1 MLRPTVAGLAA
12 AALVL
17 TAGPAPGAAGRAGA
31 TGEACLLRASTGEL
45 HCYPSAAALVEAVT
59 GVPAHGL
66 TTADLAERSTVAS
79 IERGLVRRDR
89 ATARTVSTAR
99 ADRADRA
106 DRAGRTARTRTA
118 APEAPDPADS
128 SGSAALA
135 SVVTAVFY
143 DGTYGTGAALVMEA
157 PSGCDDDPEVEWAWP
172 TLTSSWRNRIRSG
185 TGYAR
190 CDFKV
195 WNNASYGGA
204 SYGYVASSGH
214 FGALDAA
221 ANSVKMR

>member
-1 MLRPTVAGLAA
+1 MVEKKIAGLALAGLAA

-17 TAGPAPGAAGRAGA
+17 PSGPAARAADAGEGAAD
-31 TGEACLLRASTGEL
+31 EACLLRATTGEL
-45 HCYPSAAALVEAVT
+45 HCYPSADALLEAVT
-59 GVPAHGL
+59 GVPTDGL
-66 TTADLAERSTVAS
+66 TTADLSERSTLRS
-79 IERGLVRRDR
+79 IETGLVRQDR
-89 ATARTVSTAR
+89 AAASRAARAARTGLDEPVA
-99 ADRADRA
+99 
-106 DRAGRTARTRTA
+106 A
-118 APEAPDPADS
+118 APAPAP
-128 SGSAALA
+128 LA
-135 SVVTAVFY
+135 SVVTAIFY

-157 PSGCDDDPEVEWAWP
+157 ASGCDDDLDVEWAWP

>member
-1 MLRPTVAGLAA
+1 MEKKIVGLALAGLAA

-17 TAGPAPGAAGRAGA
+17 PTGPAARAAAEREGGSD
-31 TGEACLLRASTGEL
+31 EACLLRATTGEL
-45 HCYPSAAALVEAVT
+45 HCYPSADALVEAVT
-59 GVPAHGL
+59 GAPAEGL
-66 TTADLAERSTVAS
+66 TTADLADRPTVAS
-79 IERGLVRRDR
+79 IEAGLARQDR
-89 ATARTVSTAR
+89 AAAAR
-99 ADRADRA
+99 AA
-106 DRAGRTARTRTA
+106 RTARTGLDEPGA
-118 APEAPDPADS
+118 APAP
-128 SGSAALA
+128 LA
-135 SVVTAVFY
+135 SVVTAIFY
-143 DGTYGTGAALVMEA
+143 DGTYGSGAALVMEA
-157 PSGCDDDPEVEWAWP
+157 PSGCDDDPDVEWAWP